1 MIKLFLF
8 WISHMHIF
16 DQVIIDVNLATLD
29 NTVDAAY
36 GAITNGAIALKDG
49 KIAWLGKQQD
59 LPDFDAL
66 STPVLSAKGK
76 WMTPGLIDCHTHLV
90 FGGSRAQEFEMRL
103 QGVSYQE
110 IAAQGGGIIS
120 TVKATRSAST
130 ETLFVAANKRLQTLF
145 KEGVTTVEIKSGYG
159 LDLENELKMLE
170 VAQLL
175 DQHHPINVQK
185 TFLGAH
191 AVPPEFK
198 DRADEYIDYVCEVML
213 PEVAERGLADAVD
226 AFCEGVGFSNAQTRR
241 VFEKAKALGLPVK
254 LHAEQLSNLAG
265 AQLVAEF
272 SGLSADHIEYLDE
285 SGVKAMADAGTVAV
299 LLPGAFY
306 VLRETQ
312 LPPLALLQQY
322 QVPIAISTDFN
333 PGTSPICSLKLMMNM
348 ACTLFRMTPEQVLE
362 GVTKHAAAALGL
374 HDRGILKVGMNADLA
389 LWDIEHP
396 AELAY
401 QYGVNPLSDLWIEG
415 QSMVIR

>member
-1 MIKLFLF
+1 
-8 WISHMHIF
+8 MHIF

-213 PEVAERGLADAVD
+213 PEVSERGLADAVD

>member
-1 MIKLFLF
+1 
-8 WISHMHIF
+8 MHIF

>member
-1 MIKLFLF
+1 
-8 WISHMHIF
+8 MHIF

-29 NTVDAAY
+29 NNVDAAY
-36 GAITNGAIALKDG
+36 GAIKNGAIALKDG
-49 KIAWLGKQQD
+49 KIAWLGQQQD
-59 LPDFDAL
+59 LPEFDAL

-110 IAAQGGGIIS
+110 IAAQGGGIVS
-120 TVKATRSAST
+120 TVKATRNAST
-130 ETLFVAANKRLQTLF
+130 EELFVAANKRLQTLF
-145 KEGVTTVEIKSGYG
+145 KEGVTTIEIKSGYG

-170 VAQLL
+170 VAELL
-175 DQHHPINVQK
+175 NQHHPINVQK

-191 AVPPEFK
+191 AVPPEYK
-198 DRADEYIDYVCEVML
+198 DRADEYIDYVCDVML

-241 VFEKAKALGLPVK
+241 VFEKAKSLGLPVK

-272 SGLSADHIEYLDE
+272 SGLSADHIEFLDE
-285 SGVKAMADAGTVAV
+285 AGVKAMAQAGTVAV

-348 ACTLFRMTPEQVLE
+348 ACTLFRMTPEQALE

-374 HDRGILKVGMNADLA
+374 HDRGVLKVGMNADLA

-401 QYGVNPLSDLWIEG
+401 QFGVNPLSDLWIEG
-415 QSMVIR
+415 QTMVIH

>member
-1 MIKLFLF
+1 
-8 WISHMHIF
+8 MHIF

-285 SGVKAMADAGTVAV
+285 AGVKAMADAGTVAV

-348 ACTLFRMTPEQVLE
+348 ACTLFRMTPEKVLE

-389 LWDIEHP
+389 LWDIDHP

>member
-1 MIKLFLF
+1 M
-8 WISHMHIF
+8 
-16 DQVIIDVNLATLD
+16 
-29 NTVDAAY
+29 
-36 GAITNGAIALKDG
+36 
-49 KIAWLGKQQD
+49 
-59 LPDFDAL
+59 
-66 STPVLSAKGK
+66 
-76 WMTPGLIDCHTHLV
+76 
-90 FGGSRAQEFEMRL
+90 
-103 QGVSYQE
+103 
-110 IAAQGGGIIS
+110 
-120 TVKATRSAST
+120 
-130 ETLFVAANKRLQTLF
+130 AANKRLQTLF

-191 AVPPEFK
+191 AVPPEYK

-285 SGVKAMADAGTVAV
+285 AGVKAMADAGTVAV

>member
-1 MIKLFLF
+1 
-8 WISHMHIF
+8 MHIF

-29 NTVDAAY
+29 NNVDAAY
-36 GAITNGAIALKDG
+36 GAIKNGAIALKDG
-49 KIAWLGKQQD
+49 KIAWLGQQQD
-59 LPDFDAL
+59 LPEFDAL

-103 QGVSYQE
+103 QGISYQE
-110 IAAQGGGIIS
+110 IAAQGGGIVS
-120 TVKATRSAST
+120 TVKATRNAST
-130 ETLFVAANKRLQTLF
+130 EELFVAANKRLQTLF
-145 KEGVTTVEIKSGYG
+145 KEGVTTIEIKSGYG

-170 VAQLL
+170 VAELL
-175 DQHHPINVQK
+175 NQHHPINVQK

-191 AVPPEFK
+191 AVPPEYK
-198 DRADEYIDYVCEVML
+198 DRADDYIDYVCDVML
-213 PEVAERGLADAVD
+213 PEVAQRGLADAVD

-241 VFEKAKALGLPVK
+241 VFEKAKSLGLPVK

-272 SGLSADHIEYLDE
+272 SGLSADHIEFLDE
-285 SGVKAMADAGTVAV
+285 AGVKAMAQAGTVAV

-348 ACTLFRMTPEQVLE
+348 ACTLFRMTPEQALE

-374 HDRGILKVGMNADLA
+374 HDRGVLKVGMNADLA

-401 QYGVNPLSDLWIEG
+401 QFGVNPLSDLWIEG
-415 QSMVIR
+415 QTMVIH